1 MNKSPLLTKKSPPD
15 IDALL
20 QNSYLLVAELCQ
32 NAPVEQAEVVWQHCT
47 REIEQTRQALRDA
60 DVSESAINHISYA
73 HCALLDE
80 TVLERAPEQGHAA
93 WRATSLQEHFFNT
106 AEAGDQL
113 YERMRTVL
121 HEPAPDRTVLTC
133 FHRVLLLG
141 FQGKCQEDTALIREQ
156 LVDRLRQQVVPFG
169 TAQQSPALTNASS
182 SRCWLRSTASQ
193 LVVMASVVIIVLF
206 GVRWGIGH
214 YLATLFPGLAR

>member
-1 MNKSPLLTKKSPPD
+1 MNKSHLLIKKSPPD

-32 NAPVEQAEVVWQHCT
+32 GARVEQADVVWQHCT
-47 REIEQTRQALRDA
+47 SEIEQTRQALRDA

-80 TVLERAPEQGHAA
+80 TVLERVPEQGHAA

-141 FQGKCQEDTALIREQ
+141 FQGKCQEDASLIREQ
-156 LVDRLRQQVVPFG
+156 LVDRLRQQVLPFG
-169 TAQQSPALTNASS
+169 TAQQSPALTDVSS
-182 SRCWLRSTASQ
+182 PRRCPSSIVGQ
-193 LVVMASVVIIVLF
+193 LAATVSVMVIVLL
-206 GVRWGIGH
+206 GVQWGLGH

>member
-1 MNKSPLLTKKSPPD
+1 MNKSPLLTKTSPPD

-32 NAPVEQAEVVWQHCT
+32 GASVEQADVVWQHCT
-47 REIEQTRQALRDA
+47 REIEQTRRALRDA

-80 TVLERAPEQGHAA
+80 TVLERAPEQGYAA
-93 WRATSLQEHFFNT
+93 WRATSLQEHFFDT
-106 AEAGDQL
+106 AEAGHQL

-121 HEPAPDRTVLTC
+121 DEPAPDRAVLTC

-156 LVDRLRQQVVPFG
+156 LVTRLRQQVVPFG
-169 TAQQSPALTNASS
+169 TAQQSPALTNVSPD
-182 SRCWLRSTASQ
+182 RLRLGAIVGRLTAAISGM
-193 LVVMASVVIIVLF
+193 VIVLL
-206 GVRWGIGH
+206 GVWWGLGL

>member
-1 MNKSPLLTKKSPPD
+1 MNKSPLLTEKSPPD

-20 QNSYLLVAELCQ
+20 QNSYLLVVELCQ
-32 NAPVEQAEVVWQHCT
+32 GVSVEQADVVWQHCT
-47 REIEQTRQALRDA
+47 REIEQARQALRDA

-80 TVLERAPEQGHAA
+80 TVLERAPEKGYSA
-93 WRATSLQEHFFNT
+93 WRATSLQEHFFDT
-106 AEAGDQL
+106 AEAGHQL

-121 HEPAPDRTVLTC
+121 DEPAPDRAVLTC

-156 LVDRLRQQVVPFG
+156 LVTRLRQQVVPFG
-169 TAQQSPALTNASS
+169 TAQQSPALTNVSPD
-182 SRCWLRSTASQ
+182 RLRLGAIVGRLAAAISGM
-193 LVVMASVVIIVLF
+193 VIVLL
-206 GVRWGIGH
+206 GVWWGLGH

>member
-1 MNKSPLLTKKSPPD
+1 MNKSPLSTKKSPPD

-32 NAPVEQAEVVWQHCT
+32 GTSVEQAEVVWQHCT
-47 REIEQTRQALRDA
+47 REIEQTRQALSDA

-73 HCALLDE
+73 QCALLDE
-80 TVLERAPEQGHAA
+80 TVLERAPEQGYAA
-93 WRATSLQEHFFNT
+93 WRATSLQEHFFDT
-106 AEAGDQL
+106 AEAGNQL

-121 HEPAPDRTVLTC
+121 NEPAPDRAVLTC

-141 FQGKCQEDTALIREQ
+141 FQGKCQEDTSLIREQ
-156 LVDRLRQQVVPFG
+156 LVTRLSQQVVPFG
-169 TAQQSPALTNASS
+169 MAQQSPVLTNVPLSHL
-182 SRCWLRSTASQ
+182 RLRSIVGQ
-193 LVVMASVVIIVLF
+193 LAVAISGMVIVLF
-206 GVRWGIGH
+206 GVWWGLGH